1 MIPVR
6 ENNGV
11 VIIDQDIRGDISLWV
26 NYMYITNY
34 IVSNIRADYPN
45 ICGDP
50 VYMYIFDC
58 TLLVTLGPLHA
69 CHKPKSDLYI
79 YIYIDNPYCWL
90 VW

>member
-6 ENNGV
+6 ENSGV

-45 ICGDP
+45 IYA
-50 VYMYIFDC
+50 VTQYIYIFDC
-58 TLLVTLGPLHA
+58 TLLVTLGRLHA
-69 CHKPKSDLYI
+69 CHRPKADLYI
-79 YIYIDNPYCWL
+79 
-90 VW
+90 

>member
-6 ENNGV
+6 ENSGV

-45 ICGDP
+45 I
-50 VYMYIFDC
+50 YA
-58 TLLVTLGPLHA
+58 VTQ
-69 CHKPKSDLYI
+69 YI
-79 YIYIDNPYCWL
+79 YIYI
-90 VW
+90 